1 MLPALV
7 SEDDTVVRAL
17 QAGAERTLGR
27 TLETF
32 YPPYTFDAGY
42 PCSLGVPT
50 VMCGPSSPEIAGA
63 GILGEDS
70 VLVSLITGAGAFYA
84 GAVASLG

>member
-1 MLPALV
+1 MHPALV

-17 QAGAERTLGR
+17 QAGAAATLGR
-27 TLETF
+27 HLETF
-32 YPPYTFDAGY
+32 VPPYTFDAGY

-63 GILGEDS
+63 GILGEDAIY
-70 VLVSLITGAGAFYA
+70 VSDLTTAAAFYA
-84 GAVASLG
+84 GAVASLD